1 MAKSGPDIEARLS
14 LASSS
19 QPRKQISCHLP
30 VPADL
35 FFFFFPLETAAAPS
49 PDTSLGVSH

>member
-1 MAKSGPDIEARLS
+1 MAESGPDVEARLN

-35 FFFFFPLETAAAPS
+35 FFFFPLETAAAPS
-49 PDTSLGVSH
+49 PDTSPGVSH